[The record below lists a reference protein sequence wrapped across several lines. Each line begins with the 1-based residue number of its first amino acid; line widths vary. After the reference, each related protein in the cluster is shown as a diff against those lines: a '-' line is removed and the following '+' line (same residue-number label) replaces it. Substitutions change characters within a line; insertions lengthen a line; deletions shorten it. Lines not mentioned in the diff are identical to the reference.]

1 MTSSVPRRRGS
12 AERSKQPRRRRQ
24 QQQRLRRLQR
34 RRTRRRRRRRSA
46 RGCRGHRRLQ
56 PLRQQPRLCRV
67 RTPHA
72 REVRLSARVT
82 FDRARSGK
90 RAVCRGGSSKRA
102 CKKSSSRITHAG
114 FYMTKVEKTTI
125 RSNQRSNGG
134 EGKKKVHSLCVER
147 SIMISITVPHI
158 FFFLL
163 LLIFLLLLQLF
174 HLFFP
179 CRSDLL

>member
-1 MTSSVPRRRGS
+1 MSGWSYRYCQFWCRHSRFES
-12 AERSKQPRRRRQ
+12 AVKSRSR
-24 QQQRLRRLQR
+24 
-34 RRTRRRRRRRSA
+34 
-46 RGCRGHRRLQ
+46 C
-56 PLRQQPRLCRV
+56 QQPRLCRV

-102 CKKSSSRITHAG
+102 CKKSSSRITRAG

-163 LLIFLLLLQLF
+163 LLLLQLF